1 MLQAQ
6 LRCLTPPDLV
16 SGERRQVATTVRVKC
31 TVTDRGRIVN
41 LKQVQSCNPLRLRFF
56 HNPICVHLYK
66 LPSQANYKP
75 LRLSGRARRIPPGDS
90 TSFMGPVFCGTASI
104 VGPDLT
110 APPQTG
116 VFCTKHFADMRLAEA
131 TPW

>member
-6 LRCLTPPDLV
+6 LRCLTPRDLV

-56 HNPICVHLYK
+56 TIRYVSNCTNFPPRPTTNPFVWPAQLVES
-66 LPSQANYKP
+66 LLATPPPSWDPSSVALHP
-75 LRLSGRARRIPPGDS
+75 SLA
-90 TSFMGPVFCGTASI
+90 
-104 VGPDLT
+104 PDLT